1 MYYAQQG
8 TGAPLI
14 LINSASWNRGI
25 SCEKTEE
32 EGMAKEQRPVA
43 QLSGIAERTIEQ
55 GRDAVDMYF
64 DTLKR
69 TISSYPT
76 AERNLAKNSKA
87 MPRPIS
93 ARPMNS

>member
-1 MYYAQQG
+1 M
-8 TGAPLI
+8 T
-14 LINSASWNRGI
+14 
-25 SCEKTEE
+25 
-32 EGMAKEQRPVA
+32 KEQRPVA

-69 TISSYPT
+69 TISSCPT
-76 AERNLAKNSKA
+76 ERNLAKNSKA